1 MGSATS
7 TESDTSPPRSEATR
21 RRPRFLLVD
30 DEPLVSRTLVRLLRA
45 ERPSWEVSV
54 ASTVAEAAEYLRRTH
69 CDVLVTDLDMP
80 GPNGIEL
87 LMHVA
92 LRYPDTIRV
101 VHSARVAEMGGERVA
116 QLADI
121 VLTKPVEPRYLIGV
135 LQSALGPS
143 GLGPSEAASSQER
156 AARGRS
162 GAR

>member
-1 MGSATS
+1 MGSGYYNATDAAP
-7 TESDTSPPRSEATR
+7 TRSEAVR

-30 DEPLVSRTLVRLLRA
+30 DELIVTRTLVRLLRL
-45 ERPSWEVSV
+45 ERPAWDVST
-54 ASTVAEAAEYLRRTH
+54 ARSVAEAVESLRRSRY
-69 CDVLVTDLDMP
+69 DVLVTDLDMP

-121 VLTKPVEPRYLIGV
+121 VLTKPVEPERLVWV
-135 LQSALGPS
+135 LDGS
-143 GLGPSEAASSQER
+143 LGPSEPDSPAMGPACAAM
-156 AARGRS
+156 RGR
-162 GAR
+162 